1 MGESLGWVSVV
12 KKRTQ
17 KQDLE
22 NKSAQ
27 LLRKGK
33 TLNNVQ
39 SIDKVQSTKKR
50 QALEAIR
57 SVNEYQPLKQ
67 EVKSLKRSHTF
78 EETDWRVRLK
88 ERRSK
93 VLK

>member
-78 EETDWRVRLK
+78 EETD
-88 ERRSK
+88 
-93 VLK
+93 

>member
-1 MGESLGWVSVV
+1 MGKSLGWVSVV
-12 KKRTQ
+12 KKRAQ

-39 SIDKVQSTKKR
+39 SIDKVQSVVQSIKKR

-57 SVNEYQPLKQ
+57 SVNEVQPLKQ
-67 EVKSLKRSHTF
+67 EVKSLNESPHIRG
-78 EETDWRVRLK
+78 DRLK
-88 ERRSK
+88 G
-93 VLK
+93 